1 MVEGICSQTI
11 DNFREKS
18 QNKKIV
24 LWGAIES
31 NVKKANSLFNN
42 IDCII
47 DTDSEHWGLRCDF
60 LKIYSQEHLYALNPD
75 THVILVTSRSANV
88 FSITKAI
95 KEVDNFDIFYL
106 SVITDKF
113 FGFFSKE
120 LYNNYERIQNVEKML
135 YDDRSRK
142 VYREVVR
149 RRIIGATGEFN
160 NLKTRTDPQYI
171 FRHMY
176 TIIDDEVIIDC
187 GGYIGDSVEK
197 FVLAFGN
204 SVKKIY
210 SFECFQDNIAKIKEL
225 PNSALRAY
233 VVYAVRNTAINFRK
247 HQATINR
254 HIQQLSDDDLSSEYD
269 QPESIIER
277 IEDLQEKRTSL
288 TKVWMQ
294 LTDAEQELLYRK
306 YVLDQTTEELAG
318 IFQCS
323 RDSIRMRLSR
333 ARRKSLRLMKG
344 EGTNDETRTTA
355 GKL

>member
-1 MVEGICSQTI
+1 MLIFATMINDVDDRAFMQEVYQ
-11 DNFREKS
+11 
-18 QNKKIV
+18 QNERLMYAIALKYASNTQDCEDIV
-24 LWGAIES
+24 H
-31 NVKKANSLFNN
+31 
-42 IDCII
+42 
-47 DTDSEHWGLRCDF
+47 DT
-60 LKIYSQEHLYALNPD
+60 
-75 THVILVTSRSANV
+75 
-88 FSITKAI
+88 
-95 KEVDNFDIFYL
+95 
-106 SVITDKF
+106 
-113 FGFFSKE
+113 
-120 LYNNYERIQNVEKML
+120 VEKL
-135 YDDRSRK
+135 CK
-142 VYREVVR
+142 
-149 RRIIGATGEFN
+149 
-160 NLKTRTDPQYI
+160 
-171 FRHMY
+171 
-176 TIIDDEVIIDC
+176 
-187 GGYIGDSVEK
+187 
-197 FVLAFGN
+197 
-204 SVKKIY
+204 
-210 SFECFQDNIAKIKEL
+210 NIATIKGL
-225 PNSALRAY
+225 SNSALRAY

>member
-1 MVEGICSQTI
+1 MLIFATMINDVDYRAFMQEVYQQNERLMYAIALKYASNTQDCEDIVHDTVERLC
-11 DNFREKS
+11 K
-18 QNKKIV
+18 
-24 LWGAIES
+24 
-31 NVKKANSLFNN
+31 N
-42 IDCII
+42 II
-47 DTDSEHWGLRCDF
+47 
-60 LKIYSQEHLYALNPD
+60 
-75 THVILVTSRSANV
+75 
-88 FSITKAI
+88 
-95 KEVDNFDIFYL
+95 
-106 SVITDKF
+106 
-113 FGFFSKE
+113 
-120 LYNNYERIQNVEKML
+120 
-135 YDDRSRK
+135 
-142 VYREVVR
+142 
-149 RRIIGATGEFN
+149 
-160 NLKTRTDPQYI
+160 
-171 FRHMY
+171 
-176 TIIDDEVIIDC
+176 
-187 GGYIGDSVEK
+187 
-197 FVLAFGN
+197 
-204 SVKKIY
+204 
-210 SFECFQDNIAKIKEL
+210 KIKGL
-225 PNSALRAY
+225 SNSALRAY

-306 YVLDQTTEELAG
+306 YVLDQTTEELSG

>member
-1 MVEGICSQTI
+1 M
-11 DNFREKS
+11 
-18 QNKKIV
+18 
-24 LWGAIES
+24 L
-31 NVKKANSLFNN
+31 
-42 IDCII
+42 
-47 DTDSEHWGLRCDF
+47 
-60 LKIYSQEHLYALNPD
+60 
-75 THVILVTSRSANV
+75 
-88 FSITKAI
+88 
-95 KEVDNFDIFYL
+95 IFATMIND
-106 SVITDKF
+106 V
-113 FGFFSKE
+113 
-120 LYNNYERIQNVEKML
+120 
-135 YDDRSRK
+135 DDRAFMQE
-142 VYREVVR
+142 VYQQNERLMYAIALKYASNTQDCEDIVHDTVER
-149 RRIIGATGEFN
+149 LCKNII
-160 NLKTRTDPQYI
+160 
-171 FRHMY
+171 
-176 TIIDDEVIIDC
+176 
-187 GGYIGDSVEK
+187 
-197 FVLAFGN
+197 
-204 SVKKIY
+204 
-210 SFECFQDNIAKIKEL
+210 KIKGL
-225 PNSALRAY
+225 SNSALRAY

-288 TKVWMQ
+288 TKVWTQ

>member
-1 MVEGICSQTI
+1 MLIFTTMINDVDDRAFMQEVYQ
-11 DNFREKS
+11 
-18 QNKKIV
+18 QNERLMYAIALKYASNTQDCEDIV
-24 LWGAIES
+24 H
-31 NVKKANSLFNN
+31 
-42 IDCII
+42 
-47 DTDSEHWGLRCDF
+47 DT
-60 LKIYSQEHLYALNPD
+60 
-75 THVILVTSRSANV
+75 
-88 FSITKAI
+88 
-95 KEVDNFDIFYL
+95 
-106 SVITDKF
+106 
-113 FGFFSKE
+113 
-120 LYNNYERIQNVEKML
+120 VEKL
-135 YDDRSRK
+135 CK
-142 VYREVVR
+142 
-149 RRIIGATGEFN
+149 
-160 NLKTRTDPQYI
+160 
-171 FRHMY
+171 
-176 TIIDDEVIIDC
+176 
-187 GGYIGDSVEK
+187 
-197 FVLAFGN
+197 
-204 SVKKIY
+204 
-210 SFECFQDNIAKIKEL
+210 NISKIKGL

-277 IEDLQEKRTSL
+277 IEDLKEKRTSL